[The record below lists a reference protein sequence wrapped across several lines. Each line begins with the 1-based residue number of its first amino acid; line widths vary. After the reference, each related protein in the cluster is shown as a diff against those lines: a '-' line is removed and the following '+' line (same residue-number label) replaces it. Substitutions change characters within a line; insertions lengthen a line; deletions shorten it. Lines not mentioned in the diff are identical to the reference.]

1 MGVGGRKHFRQ
12 GKSLGEGSEG
22 GLGIIRK
29 PRGSHVT
36 EAAAAAKEAW
46 KRCSTIF
53 LDGIMVEI
61 KILEQE
67 SANYALQ
74 AQSILSV
81 FIVLLEQ
88 SHAYSFYILSTAA
101 FVLQAVAA
109 TERRPKIFTTWLFT
123 KQVCWLLY

>member
-1 MGVGGRKHFRQ
+1 
-12 GKSLGEGSEG
+12 
-22 GLGIIRK
+22 
-29 PRGSHVT
+29 
-36 EAAAAAKEAW
+36 
-46 KRCSTIF
+46 
-53 LDGIMVEI
+53 MVEI

-123 KQVCWLLY
+123 KQVCWLLYWVRTKLELTTWELKRSGFPKA